1 MKEVRSQ
8 KSVISYQLSVIN
20 KLKLF
25 SVHCSLFT
33 VFCLLFTVFTGCAAR
48 RHYVQ
53 PNPANPIRT
62 VAVLPMVNQ
71 TNDIEGPE
79 KARAMF
85 AEQLVER
92 QYVVKP
98 IAEVNQILKDELGI
112 TLGSQLDM
120 TNPQELGQ
128 KLGVDGVIYGTL
140 FDFDEKT
147 TGVLNI
153 RRVKAGFKLVDAKTG
168 AVIWGKGQGVRSE
181 TRMARGNTGALAGAA
196 SEISKAQDIREG
208 KEMKDIGDY
217 IGVQNWHNLPPQEA
231 LSEQVGQGGVI
242 AAFASGL
249 AERAVKKAAGIFLMR
264 ESEIMID
271 MIIKTLP
278 PGPGK

>member
-1 MKEVRSQ
+1 MNR
-8 KSVISYQLSVIN
+8 KSVISYQLAVIN

-25 SVHCSLFT
+25 T
-33 VFCLLFTVFTGCAAR
+33 IFCLLFTVFSGCAAR
-48 RHYVQ
+48 HHYVQ
-53 PNPANPIRT
+53 PNPANPMRT

-79 KARAMF
+79 KARAML

-98 IAEVNQILKDELGI
+98 MAEVNQTLKDELGI

-153 RRVKAGFKLVDAKTG
+153 RRVRAGFKLVDAKTG
-168 AVIWGKGQGVRSE
+168 TVVWGKGQGVRSE

-196 SEISKAQDIREG
+196 SEISKAQDVSEG

-231 LSEQVGQGGVI
+231 LSEQLGKGGFV

-249 AERAVKKAAGIFLMR
+249 AEKTIKKAAGIFLKL